1 MVVGRS
7 ELGCNLAC
15 GAASTTDDRVR
26 TIGEAEQGPQPREE
40 RHRVA
45 QHHFVVE
52 NLIGGSRLD
61 LLIELTMGLPGF
73 VMEGRAFHDYRT
85 WTLE

>member
-1 MVVGRS
+1 
-7 ELGCNLAC
+7 
-15 GAASTTDDRVR
+15 
-26 TIGEAEQGPQPREE
+26 
-40 RHRVA
+40 
-45 QHHFVVE
+45 VVE